1 MTLVALALALT
12 GCTGGTG
19 DKKPAGDDTGATEG
33 PNPIVPE
40 QYELLWDTDASSCDD
55 EAIVYWLFDGD
66 IDDAGNLVGTER
78 WYWFFAAEGWD
89 GDCYNTFDVVGE
101 EGELGWETSPC
112 SGCDRE
118 FLATWTLDEDEE
130 GDYVCQGYGYESMF
144 DDDTRDRID
153 DEEYYADVMLDPL
166 SPSGN
171 VNEDMLVFTYFQ
183 DDQSEYSYNA
193 RTDARGTYTP
203 GGDDYE
209 SGPAHLD
216 WTLASGTCVDFE

>member
-1 MTLVALALALT
+1 MTLALT
-12 GCTGGTG
+12 LLLACSGGDG
-19 DKKPAGDDTGATEG
+19 NKQPNGDDSGATEG

-40 QYELLWDTDASSCDD
+40 QYELLWDLDASSCED
-55 EAIVYWLFDGD
+55 EAIVYFLFDGD

-78 WYWFFAAEGWD
+78 WYWFFAEEGWD

-101 EGELGWETSPC
+101 EGELGWKESPC

-118 FLATWTLDEDEE
+118 FLATWTLDEDED
-130 GDYVCQGYGYESMF
+130 GDYVCQGFGYESMF

-193 RTDARGTYTP
+193 RTDARGTYVP

-216 WTLASGTCVDFE
+216 WTLTSGMCVDFD